1 MSWKRVKLSDLC
13 TDIID
18 CVNKTAPKSLKETPY
33 KMIRTSD
40 IKDGV
45 INLEGL
51 FSVTEETFKKWTRRG
66 DLQVGDVILTREAPI
81 GEVGIVKDPNNIF
94 LGQRLVLYRTDRKK
108 CDPRFLLYSLMYPE
122 NKMAIIAKGS
132 GATVPHLRVPECGK
146 IEISI
151 PDLETQHRIADILSA
166 YDDLV
171 ENNKKQIKLL
181 EEAAQRL
188 YKEWFVD
195 LHFPGYE
202 NTKIIDGIPE
212 GYFLQPISDCLEAY
226 LGGGWG
232 KESPDGKNNYLGTVI
247 RGTDINSIKAGDF
260 KSLPVRYHTDNDRR
274 KKALKADDIVFEL
287 SNGNINN
294 IGRSLLIDDFILE
307 QSETFTICAS
317 FCKLLRPKNRFLA
330 IIIYWAIQDMQ
341 KSGKLLTFKK
351 QGSNGIN
358 NFSFEDF
365 LNYRVIV
372 PEGVELVESLDNI
385 MKMISDIRKKIALL
399 IEARERLLDN
409 LMNRKL
415 EA

>member
-1 MSWKRVKLSDLC
+1 MSWEKKTLDQLGSVARGKSKHRPRNDERLFGGDYPFIQTADVKESGLYLTNYSQTYNEFGLKQSKLWPAGTLCITIAANIAETAILGMDACFPDSIMGFLPFEGISDVRYVKYCFDMLQRECKQISQGTTQDNLSWEKLS
-13 TDIID
+13 TI
-18 CVNKTAPKSLKETPY
+18 
-33 KMIRTSD
+33 
-40 IKDGV
+40 
-45 INLEGL
+45 
-51 FSVTEETFKKWTRRG
+51 TFLVPSY
-66 DLQVGDVILTREAPI
+66 DQQV
-81 GEVGIVKDPNNIF
+81 K
-94 LGQRLVLYRTDRKK
+94 
-108 CDPRFLLYSLMYPE
+108 
-122 NKMAIIAKGS
+122 
-132 GATVPHLRVPECGK
+132 
-146 IEISI
+146 
-151 PDLETQHRIADILSA
+151 IADILSA
-166 YDDLV
+166 YDDLI

-181 EEAAQRL
+181 EEVAQRL

>member
-1 MSWKRVKLSDLC
+1 MSWGKKTLDQLGSVARGKSKHRPRNDERLFGGDYPFIQTADVKESGLYLTNYSQTYNEFGLKQSKLWPAGTLCITIAANIAETAILGMDACFPDSIMGFLPFEGISDVRYVKYCFDMLQRECKQISQGTTQDNLSWEKLS
-13 TDIID
+13 TI
-18 CVNKTAPKSLKETPY
+18 
-33 KMIRTSD
+33 
-40 IKDGV
+40 
-45 INLEGL
+45 
-51 FSVTEETFKKWTRRG
+51 TFLVPSY
-66 DLQVGDVILTREAPI
+66 DQQV
-81 GEVGIVKDPNNIF
+81 K
-94 LGQRLVLYRTDRKK
+94 
-108 CDPRFLLYSLMYPE
+108 
-122 NKMAIIAKGS
+122 
-132 GATVPHLRVPECGK
+132 
-146 IEISI
+146 
-151 PDLETQHRIADILSA
+151 IADILSA
-166 YDDLV
+166 YDDLI

-181 EEAAQRL
+181 EEVAQRL

-247 RGTDINSIKAGDF
+247 RGTDINSIKAGVF

>member
-1 MSWKRVKLSDLC
+1 MSWGKKTLDQLGSVARGKSKHRPRNDERLFGGDYPFIQTADVKESGLYLTNYSQTYNEFGLKQSKLWPAGTLCITIAANIAETAILGMDACFPDSIMGFLPFEGISDVRYVKYCFDMLQRECKQISQGTTQDNLSWEKLS
-13 TDIID
+13 TI
-18 CVNKTAPKSLKETPY
+18 
-33 KMIRTSD
+33 
-40 IKDGV
+40 
-45 INLEGL
+45 
-51 FSVTEETFKKWTRRG
+51 TFLVPSY
-66 DLQVGDVILTREAPI
+66 DQQV
-81 GEVGIVKDPNNIF
+81 K
-94 LGQRLVLYRTDRKK
+94 
-108 CDPRFLLYSLMYPE
+108 
-122 NKMAIIAKGS
+122 
-132 GATVPHLRVPECGK
+132 
-146 IEISI
+146 
-151 PDLETQHRIADILSA
+151 IADILSA
-166 YDDLV
+166 YDDLI

-181 EEAAQRL
+181 EEVAQRL